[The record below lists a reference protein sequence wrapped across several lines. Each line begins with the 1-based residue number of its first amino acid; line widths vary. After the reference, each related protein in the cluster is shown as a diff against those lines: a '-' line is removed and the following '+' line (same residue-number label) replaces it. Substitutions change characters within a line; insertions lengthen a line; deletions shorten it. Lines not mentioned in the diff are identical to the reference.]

1 MNTQPIIDKLLPT
14 KMILPLGI
22 TVALVLLL
30 SACEKAPEQQG
41 GGFPP
46 PAVSVAKVIERE
58 ITPWEEFNGRVE
70 ATDTVE
76 IRPRVGGVIEK
87 THYSEGDMVKQGDL
101 LFVLDQKPFRAE
113 LARAEADLARAHA
126 EADLA
131 RSEIRRAKNLVTRN
145 LLSQDEYD
153 QRVAAEAQANAKVRS
168 VEATLQLVRL
178 DLAYTEIRAPID
190 GRTGQALVTKGSLVA
205 SDPTPDLLTTV
216 LSVDPVYVVFD
227 IDELTY
233 LRYFKK
239 LQPASE
245 RDGRKKRPV
254 FIGLGN
260 EAGFP
265 REGHVNFVDN
275 HIAPD
280 TGTIRVRAILDN
292 AEGQLLPGLFAR
304 VKLLAPT
311 SEKALLIADH
321 AILTDQDR
329 KYVYVLGAENKAMR
343 RDIHIGRT
351 YEGLR
356 IVSDGLKP
364 DEQIIVHGIQKVFFP
379 NMPVMPQMIGMSD
392 PAPSPGAMP
401 VAEH

>member
-14 KMILPLGI
+14 KMIPPLGI

-87 THYSEGDMVKQGDL
+87 THYYEGDMVKQGEL

-168 VEATLQLVRL
+168 VEATLQLARL
-178 DLAYTEIRAPID
+178 DLTYTEIRAPIN
-190 GRTGQALVTKGSLVA
+190 GRTGQALVTKGSLVS

-216 LSVDPVYVVFD
+216 LSVDPVYVIFD

-239 LQPASE
+239 LQPASG
-245 RDGRKKRPV
+245 RDDHKKRSV

-260 EAGFP
+260 EADFP

-280 TGTIRVRAILDN
+280 TGTIRVRAILGN

-304 VKLLAPT
+304 VKLLAPS

-343 RDIHIGRT
+343 RDIRIGRT

-379 NMPVMPQMIGMSD
+379 NMPVMPQLIGMSD
-392 PAPSPGAMP
+392 PAPSPGAVP
-401 VAEH
+401 AAEH